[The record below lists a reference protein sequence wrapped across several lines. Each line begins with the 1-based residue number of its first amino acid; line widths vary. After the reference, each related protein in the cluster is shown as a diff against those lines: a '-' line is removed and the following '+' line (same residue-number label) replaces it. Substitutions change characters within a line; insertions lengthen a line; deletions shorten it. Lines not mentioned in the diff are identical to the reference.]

1 MIKQMTRAEAKL
13 VAEELF
19 KLIKKDRQLGE
30 KLVGAIRESVAEEMD
45 EYFDTKSAAE
55 FLGVSVHYI
64 YKNIDDIPHT
74 NIGKLHK
81 FKRSSLAAFRSRI

>member
-1 MIKQMTRAEAKL
+1 MTRTEAKMI
-13 VAEELF
+13 AKELY
-19 KLIKKDRQLGE
+19 KLIKKDLPL
-30 KLVGAIRESVAEEMD
+30 LVRDVTD
-45 EYFDTKSAAE
+45 EYLNTKEAAQ

-81 FKRSSLAAFRSRI
+81 FKKSALMDYLKRK